1 MVLAPPAPLA
11 RLKRVTHPEDR
22 LRRAAPRAA
31 EFRFPSVWK
40 RTENKPGRQRS
51 PRASGFLE
59 DTAASPEKAAAPG
72 TPRRNS
78 HFFSVCCAAS
88 GAARPVDWSSGGCGG
103 RDKPKQDKPSG
114 CRRRPVTQQ
123 HARETQAH
131 RRPPRQRPHRLMA
144 MSRSAEGKRC
154 RGGLEGKTSSERP
167 EVERLRSSGWAPR
180 PREQTGSQSA
190 GS

>member
-40 RTENKPGRQRS
+40 RTENKPGRQGS

-59 DTAASPEKAAAPG
+59 DTAASPEKAAASG

-78 HFFSVCCAAS
+78 HFFSLGCAAS
-88 GAARPVDWSSGGCGG
+88 GAARPVGWGSGSSGR
-103 RDKPKQDKPSG
+103 RDKPKQERPSR

-123 HARETQAH
+123 HTRETQARRRLPR

-144 MSRSAEGKRC
+144 MACSAEEKRC
-154 RGGLEGKTSSERP
+154 
-167 EVERLRSSGWAPR
+167 
-180 PREQTGSQSA
+180 
-190 GS
+190 